1 MSAFSVISFSNPAYK
16 KCECCD
22 RVKDI
27 FYRVDIMDNATKT
40 MLTGSIDMCKN
51 CGLNFA
57 DIIGQ
62 TVVTERVI
70 EGGYSF
76 E

>member
-1 MSAFSVISFSNPAYK
+1 MGAFKIITFQNPAYK

-27 FYRVDIMDNATKT
+27 FYRAEVMDFETET
-40 MLTGSIDMCKN
+40 MLAGSFDMCKG
-51 CGLNFA
+51 CGENFA

-62 TVVTERVI
+62 TVTKERKFK
-70 EGGYSF
+70 GGFSF